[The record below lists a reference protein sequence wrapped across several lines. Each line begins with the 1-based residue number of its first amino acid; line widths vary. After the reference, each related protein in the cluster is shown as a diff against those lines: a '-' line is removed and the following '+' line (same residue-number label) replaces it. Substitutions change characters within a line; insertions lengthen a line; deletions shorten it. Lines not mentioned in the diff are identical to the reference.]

1 MISHVL
7 KLIWNRRRGNR
18 LVVVEIAAAFV
29 VTFVL
34 AALAVNLW
42 SNYQRPLGF
51 VYESIWSVTATHTT
65 ASGFAALS
73 RESHS
78 DTLADIL
85 AALRALPRT
94 EAVEP
99 IQTPPFILSAR
110 LQSYTTERD
119 AQISARI
126 NQTTANGLRM
136 LGVTLVD
143 GRIFSP
149 EDEGQ
154 NYRAVLVN
162 RTFVER
168 VFGPGQ
174 DVVGRRIE
182 QAPLILPGMPQ
193 PTEEV
198 VAQWRQGL
206 REERIVGVIDDFR
219 QWGEFADSHPVLIT
233 RHESADEQGLSF
245 SLMLEVASGTDAG
258 FEEDIVR
265 AVESVAPGWV
275 AEVTPWAQLRED
287 RHRMTLLPLK
297 VAATLAAFFIA
308 LVVMGLIGVLWQD
321 VVRRT
326 QEIGLR
332 RALGAGAGA
341 VRRQI
346 QLEMLVVGAFGVL
359 IGVAVA
365 IQFPLLM
372 LVERID
378 WASGIPGLALAAA
391 LILALVALGALYP
404 SWLASRREPAD
415 ALRYE

>member
-1 MISHVL
+1 MIKHVL
-7 KLIWNRRRGNR
+7 KLVWNRRRANR
-18 LVVVEIAAAFV
+18 LVVIEIAAAFV
-29 VTFVL
+29 VIFVL
-34 AALAVNLW
+34 AALAMNLW
-42 SNYQRPLGF
+42 SNYRRPLGF
-51 VYESIWSVTATHTT
+51 TYENIWSVTANDTT
-65 ASGFAALS
+65 ASGENVSFGPRA
-73 RESHS
+73 SHS
-78 DTLADIL
+78 DTLADML
-85 AALRALPRT
+85 AVLRALPRT
-94 EAVEP
+94 EAIEP
-99 IQTPPFILSAR
+99 IQWPPFMNWSWQSVFAADGDGEIVAR
-110 LQSYTTERD
+110 MNR
-119 AQISARI
+119 
-126 NQTTANGLRM
+126 TTAGGSRM
-136 LGVTLVD
+136 LGVTLVY
-143 GRIFSP
+143 GRLFGP

-154 NYRAVLVN
+154 DYRAVLVN
-162 RTFVER
+162 RRFVEQAFR
-168 VFGPGQ
+168 PGQ
-174 DVVGRRIE
+174 DAVGRRIDRPNPNVSYE
-182 QAPLILPGMPQ
+182 QL
-193 PTEEV
+193 TEE
-198 VAQWRQGL
+198 QRRQAL
-206 REERIVGVIDDFR
+206 REVRIVGVIDDFR
-219 QWGEFADSHPVLIT
+219 QWGEFADPLPYVIQ
-233 RHESADEQGLSF
+233 RHEPADEQGSSLN
-245 SLMLEVASGTDAG
+245 LMLKVAPGTDAG
-258 FEEDIVR
+258 FEENIV
-265 AVESVAPGWV
+265 AAIESVAPGWV

-297 VAATLAAFFIA
+297 VATTLAAFFIA

-378 WASGIPGLALAAA
+378 WASAIPGLALAAA